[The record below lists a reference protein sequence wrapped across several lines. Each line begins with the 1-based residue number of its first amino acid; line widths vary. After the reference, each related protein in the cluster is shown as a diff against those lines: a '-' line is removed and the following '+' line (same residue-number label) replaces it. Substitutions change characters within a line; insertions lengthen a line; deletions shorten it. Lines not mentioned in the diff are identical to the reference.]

1 MSNRKK
7 IYRSRSDRFLFGVC
21 GGIAQY
27 FEIDTIIVRLIFLA
41 LFIGGGSGLIVYLIC
56 AILIPAEEQKSENKI
71 IDGEEIS
78 EKKKIYEVWEN
89 SKGIAEN
96 VPIERKSRITAF
108 VPITYGCD
116 NFCSYCI
123 VPYVRGREKSRDPKM
138 IKKDIMKLASEGI
151 KEITL
156 LGQNVNSYSYEMD
169 FSELLHYISDIPY
182 IDRIRFMTSHP
193 KDLSDNLIKAMKDI
207 PKMCSHIHLP
217 LQSGSTNVLKQMN
230 RKYSKDDYLVLIN
243 KIKQSIEDITIS
255 TDIIVGF
262 PGETEEEFE
271 ETLDVYRKA
280 GFDFAYTFIY
290 SKRNGTPAAN
300 RQDQISD
307 DIKNKRFAKLIT
319 LVNEM
324 TLKSNINDE
333 SKIMQVL
340 VEGRSRTNDTMMTGR
355 TRGNKIVNF
364 KCEADCTGSLIDV
377 KIIKGHTWHLEGEMI

>member
-1 MSNRKK
+1 MCCVRENAEFKLYGHIGELK
-7 IYRSRSDRFLFGVC
+7 TIKQANKDL
-21 GGIAQY
+21 
-27 FEIDTIIVRLIFLA
+27 IIVICGCMMQQTHVVEKIKKSYKFVDIVFGTHNRHELPRLL
-41 LFIGGGSGLIVYLIC
+41 Y
-56 AILIPAEEQKSENKI
+56 KR
-71 IDGEEIS
+71 IS

-307 DIKNKRFAKLIT
+307 DIKNKGCKT
-319 LVNEM
+319 HYPC
-324 TLKSNINDE
+324 
-333 SKIMQVL
+333 Q
-340 VEGRSRTNDTMMTGR
+340 
-355 TRGNKIVNF
+355 
-364 KCEADCTGSLIDV
+364 
-377 KIIKGHTWHLEGEMI
+377 